1 MYSTKSSGLRIFMDG
16 AVTRLAA
23 ATAAIGVGG
32 AMVVPTVSLF
42 LSDAVHATPFM
53 IGAFIA
59 GRAIAEIATDLSVG
73 VLSDRVGNRRIV
85 LGVCALF
92 AAGGAL
98 CYLLLRDYWL
108 LLVSSA
114 VMFGLGGATFPQ
126 MYAYTRELAEFRG
139 HGVTFFNSAMRAV
152 TSLAWIVGPPLAF
165 GLIALRGFET
175 LYAVAA
181 VLYAI
186 GGVICFIGLPNTD
199 RRRAPAPESTSSII
213 SGDAAAADQPA
224 DAPPRPKAGNPFSGL
239 PARVKALLVTIV
251 LLLAVNAMYQ
261 FDIALYITKDLGM
274 DESFTGLVL
283 GLGSALEIPAIM
295 YIGAKAD
302 RIGHWRVVIGAAV
315 CAIVFFV
322 AMPFAHTQWALLLL
336 QVPNAI
342 WTAVALSIPVTILQ
356 DSMPDR
362 PGVASSLYSSAFKA
376 GMFLGG
382 IVAGIVAQY
391 VGFTNVFWACAT
403 LSAFALLSVL
413 LRGNTPRPAPRAA

>member
-1 MYSTKSSGLRIFMDG
+1 MYSTKSSGLRIFRDG

-42 LSDAVHATPFM
+42 LADAVRATPLM
-53 IGAFIA
+53 IGAFVA

-73 VLSDRVGNRRIV
+73 VLSDRIGNRRIV
-85 LGVCALF
+85 LGVCAMF

-98 CYLLLRDYWL
+98 CYLFLREYWL
-108 LLVSSA
+108 LLASSA

-126 MYAYTRELAEFRG
+126 MFAYTRELAETRG
-139 HGVTFFNSAMRAV
+139 HGVTFFNSALRAV
-152 TSLAWIVGPPLAF
+152 TSLAWIAGPPLAF
-165 GLIALRGFET
+165 ALIATRGFET
-175 LYAVAA
+175 LYGVAA

-186 GGVICFIGLPNTD
+186 GGVICFVGLPNTD
-199 RRRAPAPESTSSII
+199 RRPAPDADSTASLI
-213 SGDAAAADQPA
+213 A
-224 DAPPRPKAGNPFSGL
+224 DADAGTGGSGGAAVTAEPERRTRNPFAGL
-239 PARVKALLVTIV
+239 TPKVKALLVTIV

-274 DESFTGLVL
+274 DEGFTGLVL
-283 GLGSALEIPAIM
+283 GLGSALEVPAIM

-302 RIGHWRVVIGAAV
+302 RIGHWRVVMGAAI
-315 CAIVFFV
+315 CATLFFA
-322 AMPFAHTQWALLLL
+322 AMPFATSKPALLLL

-342 WTAVALSIPVTILQ
+342 WTAIALSIPVTILQ

-376 GMFLGG
+376 GIFLGG
-382 IVAGIVAQY
+382 VVAGIVAQY
-391 VGFTNVFWACAT
+391 VGFTNVFWACAV
-403 LSAFALLSVL
+403 LSAGALLSVI
-413 LRGNTPRPAPRAA
+413 LRRKA

>member
-1 MYSTKSSGLRIFMDG
+1 MYSTKSSGLGIFRDG
-16 AVTRLAA
+16 AVTRLAG

-42 LSDAVHATPFM
+42 LSDAVGATPLM

-59 GRAIAEIATDLSVG
+59 GRAIAEICTDLSVG

-85 LGVCALF
+85 LGVCAMF

-108 LLVSSA
+108 LLLTSA

-126 MYAYTRELAEFRG
+126 MFAYTRELAETRG
-139 HGVTFFNSAMRAV
+139 HGVTFFNSALRAV
-152 TSLAWIVGPPLAF
+152 TSLAWIIGPPLAF
-165 GLIALRGFET
+165 GLIAIRGFET
-175 LYAVAA
+175 LYGVAA

-186 GGVICFIGLPNTD
+186 GGLICFLGLPNTD
-199 RRRAPAPESTSSII
+199 RRPPPGADSAAAII
-213 SGDAAAADQPA
+213 ASDASETGGAEPAAAA
-224 DAPPRPKAGNPFSGL
+224 PPRDSRNPFAGMT
-239 PARVKALLVTIV
+239 PKVMALLVTIV

-274 DESFTGLVL
+274 DKGFTGLVL

-302 RIGHWRVVIGAAV
+302 RIGHWRVVMGAAV
-315 CAIVFFV
+315 CATLFFC
-322 AMPFAHTQWALLLL
+322 AMPFATSKPALLLL

-342 WTAVALSIPVTILQ
+342 WTAIALSIPVTILQ

-382 IVAGIVAQY
+382 IVAGLVAQY
-391 VGFTNVFWACAT
+391 VGFTNVFWACAA
-403 LSAFALLSVL
+403 LSAAALLSVV
-413 LRGNTPRPAPRAA
+413 LRRNA